1 MKPYWKIAFKN
12 YKGGWF
18 YGRKK
23 YHSLEEAREA
33 AYKHDNWKRID
44 EFPKVLKD
52 AELAKKRKKI
62 LRQIERDYV

>member
-23 YHSLEEAREA
+23 YTSLDEAREA

-44 EFPKVLKD
+44 EFPKTAEEIEKAKVLK
-52 AELAKKRKKI
+52 RF
-62 LRQIERDYV
+62 

>member
-23 YHSLEEAREA
+23 YPSLEAAKEA
-33 AYKHDNWKRID
+33 ASKHDNWKRID
-44 EFPKVLKD
+44 HFPKSKE
-52 AELAKKRKKI
+52 ELAIIRNIRRRLKSIKAC
-62 LRQIERDYV
+62 V